1 MNFGRITG
9 AAIVGTI
16 VYYIFGAIGGALLA
30 NAYRPYAGIF
40 RSRDVIM
47 GYLPYGMAGTL
58 VAMFVAATI
67 YAWGYK
73 GGGIGAGLRFGVLLG
88 IFVIFA
94 CVMHDYVIIN
104 VGRDV
109 ELVEALGA
117 LVGWSLAGG
126 AIGLVYRPGAVVRP

>member
-1 MNFGRITG
+1 MNFNRITL

-16 VYYIFGAIGGALLA
+16 TYYVFGAIGGALFA
-30 NAYRPYAGIF
+30 NVYRPYTAVF

-47 GYLPYGMAGTL
+47 GYLPFGLAGTL

-73 GGGIGAGLRFGVLLG
+73 GGGAAAGLRFGFLLG
-88 IFVIFA
+88 VFVIFA
-94 CVMHDYVIIN
+94 CVVHDYVIVN

-109 ELVEALGA
+109 ELVEALGQ
-117 LVGWSLAGG
+117 LVGWSLSGV
-126 AIGLVYRPGAVVRP
+126 AIGLIYRPAQVIRP